1 MSSLKSSNSEP
12 LRGANHHL
20 AVESADAGTRVDKWL
35 SMQEGFHSREMARG
49 LIDSGA
55 VLLNGATAAPDTRVK
70 AHDLVEWSIPPPK
83 PSDLRPEA
91 APLTVLYEDSELLVI
106 DKPAG
111 VAVHPGPGHSHGT
124 LVHFLLAHCENLS
137 GIGGV
142 QRPGIVHR
150 LDKDTSGVLVVAKND
165 RAHQALSRQFRA
177 HSSERAYLAIVV
189 GCPREDRGR
198 IDLPLGRDIR
208 HRMRQTVRSDGRRA
222 VTHWYVERR
231 LPPFCLMRLK
241 LETGRTHQIR
251 AHLCHQD
258 WPVLGDPLYGR
269 GRHRGMDLPP
279 ELREEL
285 DRFRRQALH
294 AVELGFR
301 HPVSSEWMR
310 FQAPLPPDM
319 AGVLGTIARLPRKAS

>member
-1 MSSLKSSNSEP
+1 MNSLKSSNSEP
-12 LRGANHHL
+12 PQGANRHL
-20 AVESADAGTRVDKWL
+20 AVESAAAGTRVDKWL
-35 SMQEGFHSREMARG
+35 SMQAGFHSREMARG

-83 PSDLRPEA
+83 PMELRPEA
-91 APLTVLYEDSELLVI
+91 VPLTVRYEDSELVVI

-111 VAVHPGPGHSHGT
+111 LVVHPGPGHSNGT

-165 RAHQALSRQFRA
+165 RAHQSLSQQFRA

-189 GCPREDRGR
+189 GCPREDSGR

-208 HRMRQTVRSDGRRA
+208 HRMRQMVRPDGRRA
-222 VTHWYVERR
+222 VTHWYMERR
-231 LPPFCLMRLK
+231 LPPFSLMRLK

-258 WPVLGDPLYGR
+258 WPVLCDPLYGR

-279 ELREEL
+279 ELREAL
-285 DRFRRQALH
+285 HRFRRQALH

-301 HPVSSEWMR
+301 HPVSSEWMW
-310 FQAPLPPDM
+310 FQSPLPPDM
-319 AGVLGTIARLPRKAS
+319 ASVLDTIARMPRKAS